1 MSKSVK
7 RKAGPKISLEE
18 KRSQAYDLYM
28 TTDKLQ
34 KEIAAIVHVGADT
47 VGEWIRSKGWREE
60 KAARSVTKEKVIANN
75 LVQIL
80 NLQEEIN
87 KRPNKWP
94 SPAEAQTITMLSN
107 VVDQLSGKVS
117 LPTYIHVFDQFLKF
131 LHKVNPAAA
140 KSIADHTLEFVQ
152 SKARE
157 LSR

>member
-7 RKAGPKISLEE
+7 RKTGPKISLEE

-34 KEIAAIVHVGADT
+34 KEIASIVGVGADT
-47 VGEWIRSKGWREE
+47 LGEWIRTKGWKNE
-60 KAARSVTKEKVIANN
+60 KAARTITKDRVIANN
-75 LVQIL
+75 LAQIL
-80 NLQEEIN
+80 NLQEDIN
-87 KRPNKWP
+87 KRAQKWP
-94 SPAEAQTITMLSN
+94 TAAESQTITMLSN
-107 VVDQLSGKVS
+107 VIDQLSGKVS